1 MEDKEDIKLNLSKA
15 CLGLCL
21 ATFRNWNQ
29 RHAVRVSLD
38 LENHTI
44 FNQSKTEFSVQ
55 LCFFFKETNMI
66 NSTKKCIA

>member
-15 CLGLCL
+15 CLDLCL
-21 ATFRNWNQ
+21 VTFRNWNQ

-44 FNQSKTEFSVQ
+44 FNQSKIELSVQ
-55 LCFFFKETNMI
+55 LCFFL
-66 NSTKKCIA
+66 KKQT